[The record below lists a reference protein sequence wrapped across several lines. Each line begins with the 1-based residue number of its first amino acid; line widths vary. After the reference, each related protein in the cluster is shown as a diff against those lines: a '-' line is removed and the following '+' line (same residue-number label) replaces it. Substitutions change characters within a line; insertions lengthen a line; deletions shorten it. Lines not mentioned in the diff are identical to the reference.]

1 MSAKTILAN
10 VKKTIEENGP
20 YDVATLGKMF
30 NEVDTNHHSYL
41 DVEDEIEKLLKQM
54 GLKLKSRE
62 LRIVVKELDP
72 DGEEKIYL
80 SNFIAFFAKP
90 LPENRLTTVKESFK
104 ALSPSGETKITVDQL
119 RERFGGKQ
127 YAVIGGRRV
136 LLDQLVQDITQ
147 LFDLDNDG
155 VITENDFIN
164 YYRDFSNNI
173 ESDEL
178 FDSIVKNSWAF

>member
-1 MSAKTILAN
+1 MSAKTVIAN

-20 YDVATLGKMF
+20 SDVATLGKMF

-62 LRIVVKELDP
+62 IRVIVKALDP
-72 DGEEKIYL
+72 DGEDKIYL
-80 SNFIAFFAKP
+80 SNFIAFFAKE
-90 LPENRLTTVKESFK
+90 LPENRLAIVKDSFK
-104 ALSPSGETKITVDQL
+104 ALSPGGETKITVDQL
-119 RERFGGKQ
+119 RERFGGGK

-136 LLDQLVQDITQ
+136 LLDQLVKDITQ

-155 VITENDFIN
+155 VITENDFVN
-164 YYRDFSNNI
+164 YYRDFSNKI

-178 FDSIVKNSWAF
+178 FESIVKNSWAF